1 MGIHDGHRAR
11 LKTEFLQRPA
21 SFPDHKVLELLLF
34 YANPRSDTN
43 PMAHTLLERFG
54 SLSGVLDAAPDELMK
69 TPGVGLH
76 TVTLLKAV
84 KESASRYFV
93 SRTGADNIIDS
104 TAGAVAALRPYFF
117 GARQEKVYVLCTDGK
132 RRLLGIRPLSEG
144 IMDMAPILY
153 RQLME
158 AVLSLNASKVILA
171 HNHVSGLALPS
182 PEDKLAT
189 NGVRELL
196 RLVHI
201 ELSDHLI
208 FSDDDAVSMRESGF
222 WEED

>member
-43 PMAHTLLERFG
+43 PMAHALLERFG

-76 TVTLLKAV
+76 TVTLLKCV
-84 KESASRYFV
+84 KEMAGRYLV
-93 SRTGADNIIDS
+93 SRTDSDSIIDS
-104 TAGAVAALRPYFF
+104 TVKAVAALRPYFF

-132 RRLLGIRPLSEG
+132 GRLLGIRPLSEG

-208 FSDDDAVSMRESGF
+208 FCDDDAVSMRGSGF
-222 WEED
+222 WEKD